1 MPGNIINNRIKS
13 VGFRN
18 LSSYT
23 PSPLELRALKKG
35 LNFVPMH
42 TYTVSKHFRSDL
54 EAAFNKYARVLHLRW
69 HFRNNSDSIA
79 NIDKRSLIHKKLYI
93 PSNWLPPINQRFVS
107 FHDFLYSFIDSWS
120 FPKFYLLIKIH
131 KFPILGRPII
141 SSVRWITTGLS
152 KWLDYTLS
160 PLLSQFP
167 TVLKDTITLIRF
179 LENLTL
185 PDTFTLISLDVKNLY
200 PSIPIMDGIDR
211 VCELITPL
219 LSPLAIRAIRQALL
233 LVLTNNIVQFRNDFF
248 LQLCGTAMGTN
259 LAPSFANLF
268 MVTIE
273 HPVITKWK
281 LLGHIVAYYRF
292 IDDIFIIIN
301 GDSTIAN
308 KIICELNSQHPN
320 IQLTGTIS
328 TSSVDFLDLTIFK
341 GPRFISDHKL
351 DIKVYSKPNNQFLY
365 LPFTSFHARPHKISF
380 LRGELLRFIRNC
392 SQVEDFLRLIRK
404 EFFHRLRAR
413 GYPVSIILAQFRNIN
428 YRDRLSFIFPSQ
440 NNPRKNTPL
449 LFNFIH
455 NASSVR
461 FNFKKI
467 LLEHWNIISNDNNTV
482 APYFPDRPLIAY
494 SRSKNIAERTLFASR
509 KFCPRPAL

>member
-1 MPGNIINNRIKS
+1 MRLIATLMTNLLINEALAVTDQFIND
-13 VGFRN
+13 FN
-18 LSSYT
+18 L
-23 PSPLELRALKKG
+23 L
-35 LNFVPMH
+35 FH
-42 TYTVSKHFRSDL
+42 TFTQ
-54 EAAFNKYARVLHLRW
+54 
-69 HFRNNSDSIA
+69 I
-79 NIDKRSLIHKKLYI
+79 
-93 PSNWLPPINQRFVS
+93 FVS
-107 FHDFLYSFIDSWS
+107 FREFLYSFIDFWS

-160 PLLSQFP
+160 PLLTHFP
-167 TVLKDTITLIRF
+167 TILKDTITLIRF

-185 PDTFTLISLDVKNLY
+185 PDSFTLISLDVKNLY
-200 PSIPIMDGIDR
+200 PSIPILDGIDR
-211 VCELITPL
+211 VCKLIAPH

-281 LLGHIVAYYRF
+281 LLGYIIAYCRF
-292 IDDIFIIIN
+292 IDDIFLIIN

-308 KIICELNSQHPN
+308 QIIRELNSQHPN

-341 GPRFISDHKL
+341 GPRFTSDHKI

-365 LPFTSFHARPHKISF
+365 VPFTSFNARPHKISF
-380 LRGELLRFIRNC
+380 IRGELLRFMRNC
-392 SQVEDFLRLIRK
+392 SQVEDFLRLRK
-404 EFFHRLRAR
+404 EFFYHLRAR
-413 GYPVSIILAQFRNIN
+413 GYPVSIILNQFRSIN
-428 YRDRLSFIFPSQ
+428 YHDRLSFIFPSQ
-440 NNPRKNTPL
+440 NHPRKNTPL
-449 LFNFIH
+449 LFNFTH

-467 LLEHWNIISNDNNTV
+467 LLEHWNIINNDKTV
-482 APYFPDRPLIAY
+482 APYFPDRPIISY
-494 SRSKNIAERTLFASR
+494 SRSKNLAEKTLFAS
-509 KFCPRPAL
+509 